1 MARKNKK
8 KFYIYKKIFF
18 LKKKIKLRKIL
29 TLGFLLTYNAPIPLG
44 PYTLWLLIDIKSI
57 FKSFTSMGIFPIA
70 WAASVWKKT
79 LLDLQIFPI
88 YFIS

>member
-44 PYTLWLLIDIKSI
+44 PYTL
-57 FKSFTSMGIFPIA
+57 
-70 WAASVWKKT
+70 
-79 LLDLQIFPI
+79 
-88 YFIS
+88 